1 VSARVTTAGVN
12 GPLVP
17 LGYVPPALTQPS
29 PTTPVPPSATPAPS
43 GSPQSGVSSS
53 THTAPAAGRVV
64 LLSAQVPVTRS
75 GFASLR
81 LQCRGAGSCQAHL
94 KLLAT
99 RTVVSHG
106 RRKHESVVI
115 GTLGLGLAAGHRS
128 VERVHLTTE
137 GRSLLGAGH
146 GALLAKLSISSPQT
160 AATARTTVATVDLH
174 ENRS

>member
-1 VSARVTTAGVN
+1 
-12 GPLVP
+12 
-17 LGYVPPALTQPS
+17 
-29 PTTPVPPSATPAPS
+29 
-43 GSPQSGVSSS
+43 
-53 THTAPAAGRVV
+53 
-64 LLSAQVPVTRS
+64 
-75 GFASLR
+75 
-81 LQCRGAGSCQAHL
+81 
-94 KLLAT
+94 
-99 RTVVSHG
+99 
-106 RRKHESVVI
+106 VI